1 MAGALRAVRGE
12 TPRRT
17 EVCRGL
23 PAPGARVAALAVLAG
38 VLLLAYRP
46 AGFGQEVVQ
55 PGARVVRAAAVTAI
69 DGGYEPAAEDPGP
82 GPTLTLGADVPTAHP
97 RYVAGEVIVKFL
109 PSTVPESAA
118 AHLRTLG
125 VRALTRPHFA
135 GADVLELE
143 PGADPESVARAL
155 AARPDVEY
163 AQASYLR
170 RPLFVPNDPYFAQQ
184 WNLAI
189 LNMARAWDIND
200 GASDAVVVAVIDSG
214 VAFTD
219 LNVNLNARAFRR
231 GETRYPA
238 LGAVTLPFAA
248 APDLAGSNRFVA
260 PFDFVWDDEYP
271 LDFDGH
277 GTHVAG
283 TVGQL
288 TDNGVGVAGVAFHVR
303 IMPLKVIGG
312 PWDFIFGAIDE
323 CCGATDRAVA
333 EAIRYAVQ
341 RGARVINLS
350 LGGPAPSPVITDAL
364 RHAVDRGAFVAIA
377 AGNEFGVGNVPIH
390 PAASGAGIDGV
401 MSVGAVNHRL
411 ARASY
416 SSVGRYVEIAA
427 PGGDLNPPGDHR
439 RSAVLQQTLDYRAV
453 RTFLLPPERY
463 GPPRFDVLRIVG
475 VHGTSMAAPHVAGLA
490 AMLMTQGI
498 TDPAAIEAAIK
509 YFAVDLGPPGRDAE
523 FGYGLINPHATL
535 RGFGVAR

>member
-1 MAGALRAVRGE
+1 MPGAVR
-12 TPRRT
+12 
-17 EVCRGL
+17 
-23 PAPGARVAALAVLAG
+23 APGVRAAALAVLAG
-38 VLLLAYRP
+38 VLLLGYRP
-46 AGFGQEVVQ
+46 AGLGREPLQ
-55 PGARVVRAAAVTAI
+55 PGARVVRAAAVAAI
-69 DGGYEPAAEDPGP
+69 DGGYEPAAEDAGP
-82 GPTLTLGADVPTAHP
+82 GPALTLEPGAPSARP
-97 RYVAGEVIVKFL
+97 RYVPGEVIVKFL
-109 PSTVPESAA
+109 PSTAPESAA
-118 AHLRTLG
+118 RHLRALG
-125 VRALTRPHFA
+125 VRALTRPRLA

-143 PGADPESVARAL
+143 PGADPEAVARAL

-170 RPLFVPNDPYFAQQ
+170 QPLFVPNDPYFAQQ

-189 LNMARAWDIND
+189 LNMAQAWDIND
-200 GASDAVVVAVIDSG
+200 GATDAVVVAVIDSG
-214 VAFTD
+214 VAFAD
-219 LNVNLNARAFRR
+219 LDVDFNARAFRI

-238 LGAVTLPFAA
+238 LGAIDLPFAA
-248 APDLAGSNRFVA
+248 APDLAGPDRFVA
-260 PFDFVWDDEYP
+260 PYDFVWGDEYP

-288 TDNGVGVAGVAFHVR
+288 TDNGVGVAGVAFNVR

-312 PWDFIFGAIDE
+312 PWDFIFGALDE
-323 CCGATDRAVA
+323 CCGASDMAVA
-333 EAIRYAVQ
+333 EAVRYAVLH
-341 RGARVINLS
+341 GARVINLS
-350 LGGPAPSPVITDAL
+350 LGGPSESPLIVDAL

-401 MSVGAVNHRL
+401 MSVGAVNHAL

-427 PGGDLNPPGDHR
+427 PGGDLNPPGNHR
-439 RSAVLQQTLDYRAV
+439 RSAVLQQTLDYRAI

-535 RGFGVAR
+535 RGFGLAR

>member
-1 MAGALRAVRGE
+1 M
-12 TPRRT
+12 
-17 EVCRGL
+17 
-23 PAPGARVAALAVLAG
+23 LAG

-46 AGFGQEVVQ
+46 AGLGQEPVR

-69 DGGYEPAAEDPGP
+69 DGGYEPAAADAGPGP
-82 GPTLTLGADVPTAHP
+82 GPVPTLAPGDPPARP
-97 RYVAGEVIVKFL
+97 RYVPGEVIVKFRPAAGL
-109 PSTVPESAA
+109 ESAA
-118 AHLRTLG
+118 RRLRALG
-125 VRALTRPHFA
+125 VRALAPPRLA
-135 GADVLELE
+135 GVDVLALE
-143 PGADPESVARAL
+143 PGADPEAVARAL

-170 RPLFVPNDPYFAQQ
+170 QPLFVPNDPYFAQQ

-189 LNMARAWDIND
+189 LNMARAWDING
-200 GASDAVVVAVIDSG
+200 GASDSVVVAVIDSG
-214 VAFTD
+214 VAFESRS
-219 LNVNLNARAFRR
+219 VNFNARAFRFR
-231 GETRYPA
+231 DRRYPA
-238 LGAVTLPFAA
+238 LGAVRLPFAA
-248 APDLAGSNRFVA
+248 ASDLAGPGRFVA
-260 PFDFVWDDEYP
+260 PFDFVWDDEHP

-288 TDNGVGVAGVAFHVR
+288 TDNGVGVAGVAFNVR
-303 IMPLKVIGG
+303 IMPLKVISG
-312 PWDFIFGAIDE
+312 PWDFIFGAVDE
-323 CCGATDRAVA
+323 CCGATDVAVA
-333 EAIRYAVQ
+333 RALFHAVQ
-341 RGARVINLS
+341 HGARVINLS
-350 LGGPAPSPVITDAL
+350 LGGPAESPLIVDAL

-427 PGGDLNPPGDHR
+427 PGGDLNPPGGDS
-439 RSAVLQQTLDYRAV
+439 RSAVLQQTLDYRAI

-463 GPPRFDVLRIVG
+463 GPPRFDTLRIVG
-475 VHGTSMAAPHVAGLA
+475 VHGTSMAAPHVAGMA
-490 AMLMTQGI
+490 ALLMTQGI

-509 YFAVDLGPPGRDAE
+509 YFAIDLGPPGRDAE
-523 FGYGLINPHATL
+523 FGHGLLNPHATL
-535 RGFGVAR
+535 RGFGLAR